1 MLALSE
7 PGLQYQIPDSPPGR
21 LQVMTTMTS
30 LVTPALRHIH
40 LPGIVPYSIA
50 ARIQERLVARF
61 LASKPPSN
69 APAPAP
75 HIITA
80 QFSPVYTCGRR
91 EVGTVSAEQQ
101 EFLCANGRAE
111 FVEALRGGQTTFH
124 GPGQLVAYP
133 ILDLRTHKLT
143 PRTYVCLLE
152 KSLIATCAM
161 YGIKTMTTEHT
172 GVWTSP
178 DDKIAAIGVHM
189 KRNVTSHGVGLNVNT
204 DLWWLDRIVACGLE
218 GKRTTNFRKQGIEN
232 GDVGAVGKEFVREIG
247 ERLHGV
253 EYIEMVEE
261 AEVEDLLT
269 A

>member
-1 MLALSE
+1 MA
-7 PGLQYQIPDSPPGR
+7 
-21 LQVMTTMTS
+21 
-30 LVTPALRHIH
+30 TPVLRHIH
-40 LPGIVPYSIA
+40 LPGTVSYATA

-69 APAPAP
+69 ALAPPP

-80 QFSPVYTCGRR
+80 QFQPVYTCGRR

-101 EFLCANGRAE
+101 DFLRANGRAE

-133 ILDLRTHKLT
+133 IIDLRTHKLT

-152 KSLIATCAM
+152 KSLIATCAN
-161 YGIKTMTTEHT
+161 YGIKAMTTENT
-172 GVWTSP
+172 GVWTSE

-189 KRNVTSHGVGLNVNT
+189 RRNVTSHGVGLNVNT
-204 DLWWLDRIVACGLE
+204 DLWWFDRIVACGLQ
-218 GKRTTNFRKQGIEN
+218 GKRTTNFIKQGVVDGN
-232 GDVGAVGKEFVREIG
+232 VGEVGKDFVREVG
-247 ERLHGV
+247 ERLHSV
-253 EYIEMVEE
+253 EYIEMVDE
-261 AEVEDLLT
+261 AEVKDLLT